1 MTAFGYHC
9 SHEQFAPGALLEL
22 VARAEQAGFGCAS
35 ASDHFHPWS
44 ANQGQSGF
52 VWSWL
57 GAAMERTQL
66 PFRTVSAPGY
76 RYHPAVLAQA
86 GATLSTMYPDRLWM
100 ALGTGQRLNEA
111 ITGMAWPQKQ
121 ERQALLV
128 ECVEV
133 MRALWAGETVTHL
146 GRIKVQDAT
155 LFTRPERP
163 PLAIGAATT
172 AETAR
177 WLGTWADG
185 MITLA
190 GGPVDQLRSIIDAF
204 REGGGG
210 DKPVLAQAKLAWGP
224 DEAVLRED
232 AFNQWGTN
240 LIAGQVVWEIPQPS
254 QFEELA
260 ALLSP
265 ADLDR
270 TVRVSTDLHQH
281 AEWLNQYAEA
291 GLDELI
297 LHNVA
302 SNQAAFLE
310 AFGAHVLPQLTAPV
324 GSAGR

>member
-1 MTAFGYHC
+1 MTRIGYHC
-9 SHEQFAPGALLEL
+9 SHEQFGPRELLDL
-22 VARAEQAGFGCAS
+22 VVAAEHAGFACAT

-44 ANQGQSGF
+44 EQQGQSGF

-57 GAAMERTQL
+57 GAAMERTRL

-76 RYHPAVLAQA
+76 RYHPAILAQA
-86 GATLSTMYPDRLWM
+86 GATLSAMYPDRLWM

-111 ITGMAWPQKQ
+111 ITGLAWPQKQ
-121 ERQALLV
+121 ERQALLL

-146 GRIKVQDAT
+146 GRITVQDAT

-163 PLAIGAATT
+163 PLAMGAATT
-172 AETAR
+172 PETAR

-190 GGPVDQLRSIIDAF
+190 GGPVDQLRSIIHAF
-204 REGGGG
+204 REGGGA

-224 DEAVLRED
+224 DEAALRED
-232 AFNQWGTN
+232 AFRQWGTN
-240 LIAGQVVWEIPQPS
+240 LIQGQAVWELARPE
-254 QFEELA
+254 QFAEIA
-260 ALLSP
+260 ALLGP
-265 ADLDR
+265 EDLDD

-281 AEWLNQYAEA
+281 AAWLNEYAEA
-291 GLDELI
+291 GVDELI

-310 AFGAHVLPQLTAPV
+310 AFGAHVLPQLSPTATT
-324 GSAGR
+324 